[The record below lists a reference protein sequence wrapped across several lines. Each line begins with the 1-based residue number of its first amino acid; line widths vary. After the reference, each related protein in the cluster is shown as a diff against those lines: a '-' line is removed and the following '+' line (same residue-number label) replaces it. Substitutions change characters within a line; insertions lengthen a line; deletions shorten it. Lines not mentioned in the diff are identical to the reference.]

1 MRLWVDEVV
10 RPAEERLLSAL
21 SAAGLRVARFGGGAP
36 LAADQLLPLVLCVE
50 GAQDPRWQLLTTL
63 LDSDAHANLI
73 VWAPGVDRAATAV
86 ASEDQLLTVVHS
98 DAAEDV
104 VRAAAVALDLG

>member
-1 MRLWVDEVV
+1 MQHTQLKNRGDFSLAPFRSSDN
-10 RPAEERLLSAL
+10 
-21 SAAGLRVARFGGGAP
+21 LRAI
-36 LAADQLLPLVLCVE
+36 
-50 GAQDPRWQLLTTL
+50 WQLLTTL